1 MTQYLASNTVLHL
14 LSLSECAKFD
24 YNAHI
29 YITHYTSHYTHIT
42 SHYTSCPTMRI
53 QSHSIK
59 CTPHLSPYPHRFLCR
74 EARRVAPHAAASMQ
88 AQPRS
93 IPSSL
98 SLKRLSRTSRKSGS
112 VLKRGRVGG
121 STGSSSSEAHISQVV
136 SSSNSGGSAED
147 SLNRSMSSDGQSGS
161 SGSTGSGSESQKGCS
176 GSSNGGRDAD
186 KSTVC
191 SVACQTP
198 PYQPKK
204 PIPGMESAVPS
215 LLPLSLLFLLSFLP
229 PSLSPFPSSLPPF
242 LPSSLSPSP
251 PSFSQTP
258 SFFLLFSLHHRSQ
271 WH

>member
-1 MTQYLASNTVLHL
+1 
-14 LSLSECAKFD
+14 
-24 YNAHI
+24 
-29 YITHYTSHYTHIT
+29 
-42 SHYTSCPTMRI
+42 MRI

-98 SLKRLSRTSRKSGS
+98 SLKRLSHTSRKSGS
-112 VLKRGRVGG
+112 VVERGRVGG

-136 SSSNSGGSAED
+136 SSSNGGGSAED

-161 SGSTGSGSESQKGCS
+161 SVSTE
-176 GSSNGGRDAD
+176 
-186 KSTVC
+186 
-191 SVACQTP
+191 VAPSLRRVAAVLRMEDVMRIVHCVLRHCQTP

-215 LLPLSLLFLLSFLP
+215 LLPIG
-229 PSLSPFPSSLPPF
+229 
-242 LPSSLSPSP
+242 
-251 PSFSQTP
+251 TVC
-258 SFFLLFSLHHRSQ
+258 
-271 WH
+271 WAVWEEEG

>member
-1 MTQYLASNTVLHL
+1 
-14 LSLSECAKFD
+14 
-24 YNAHI
+24 
-29 YITHYTSHYTHIT
+29 
-42 SHYTSCPTMRI
+42 MRI

-98 SLKRLSRTSRKSGS
+98 SLKRFSHTSRKSGS
-112 VLKRGRVGG
+112 VVKRGRVGG

-242 LPSSLSPSP
+242 LPPSLLPLLPFLKLPSSYSSLSITGPSGTSAL
-251 PSFSQTP
+251 PSSSP
-258 SFFLLFSLHHRSQ
+258 SISDSSRQVVARWSDKN
-271 WH
+271 WYMATVTREVKNGK